1 MGPAQ
6 RGLPDRPAHADRPV
20 IVQARDAHR
29 HPSTL
34 ALLEDLADRG
44 PVVLVDYGWPGP
56 LTVPIARVVTH
67 GGSRPSYAA
76 VEDLLRET
84 GVATVIGLDIGATK
98 TLGVALDGE
107 GAVVAQ
113 VRHAHRGRARGR
125 AAHRGPVVAELAGS
139 CRSRRGRS
147 EWGSPGS
154 WIAVLGEVSHA
165 VNLGI
170 DGVPL
175 ALGRL
180 LGEAVG
186 RRGAGRERR
195 QRRRPR
201 RRSADGRSS
210 TWATWGS
217 APGSPPASSS
227 TADCAVGRRGVA
239 GEVGHISV
247 DPAGILCGCGQWGC
261 LETVASGA
269 ALAVAWPTDEPER
282 ARSLHAAVVAGDP
295 QAARVWRDFAD
306 GLAQA
311 VTLLALG
318 VDPDVIVLGGGVA
331 DAGEP
336 LLLAVVEALDARAA
350 GSAFLSSL
358 DLSGRVRLVP
368 AGPVAAIG
376 AAMLGGD

>member
-1 MGPAQ
+1 M
-6 RGLPDRPAHADRPV
+6 
-20 IVQARDAHR
+20 
-29 HPSTL
+29 
-34 ALLEDLADRG
+34 
-44 PVVLVDYGWPGP
+44 
-56 LTVPIARVVTH
+56 
-67 GGSRPSYAA
+67 
-76 VEDLLRET
+76 
-84 GVATVIGLDIGATK
+84 IGLDIGATK

-113 VRHAHRGRARGR
+113 VRHPTEAGPEGVLRT
-125 AAHRGPVVAELAGS
+125 AAKVVAELAGS
-139 CRSRRGRS
+139 AGAD
-147 EWGSPGS
+147 GAVGVGVPGVVDR
-154 WIAVLGEVSHA
+154 VLGEVSHA

-170 DGVPL
+170 EGVPL
-175 ALGRL
+175 ALGEL

-186 RRGAGRERR
+186 RPVLVENDVNAAALGVAALTGARDLGYLGIGTGLAAGIVVDGRLRRGA
-195 QRRRPR
+195 
-201 RRSADGRSS
+201 
-210 TWATWGS
+210 
-217 APGSPPASSS
+217 
-227 TADCAVGRRGVA
+227 RGVA

-247 DPAGILCGCGQWGC
+247 DPDGILCGCGQWGC

-269 ALAVAWPTDEPER
+269 ALEVAWPTDEPER

-318 VDPDVIVLGGGVA
+318 VDPELIVLGGGVA
-331 DAGEP
+331 EAGEP

>member
-1 MGPAQ
+1 M
-6 RGLPDRPAHADRPV
+6 
-20 IVQARDAHR
+20 
-29 HPSTL
+29 
-34 ALLEDLADRG
+34 
-44 PVVLVDYGWPGP
+44 
-56 LTVPIARVVTH
+56 
-67 GGSRPSYAA
+67 
-76 VEDLLRET
+76 
-84 GVATVIGLDIGATK
+84 IGLDIGATK

-113 VRHAHRGRARGR
+113 ARHATEAGPEGVLRT
-125 AAHRGPVVAELAGS
+125 AAKVVAELAGS
-139 CRSRRGRS
+139 AGAD
-147 EWGSPGS
+147 GAVGVGVPGVVDR
-154 WIAVLGEVSHA
+154 VLGEVSHA

-170 DGVPL
+170 EGVPL
-175 ALGRL
+175 ALGEL

-186 RRGAGRERR
+186 RPVLVENDVNAAALGVAALTGARDLGYLGIGTGLAAGIVVDGRLRRGA
-195 QRRRPR
+195 
-201 RRSADGRSS
+201 
-210 TWATWGS
+210 
-217 APGSPPASSS
+217 
-227 TADCAVGRRGVA
+227 RGVA

-247 DPAGILCGCGQWGC
+247 DPDGILCGCGQWGC

-269 ALAVAWPTDEPER
+269 ALEVAWPTDEPER
-282 ARSLHAAVVAGDP
+282 ARSLLAAVVAGDP

-318 VDPDVIVLGGGVA
+318 VDPELIVLGGGVA
-331 DAGEP
+331 EAGEP